1 MNTSRTRALL
11 AATLAILLA
20 IPAGPALASAGAATL
35 GGRVVSAG
43 SYAPLAGARV
53 FAGDGRT
60 GRIATSGITGPDG
73 SFEIAGLEPAVY
85 DVAVESRGGLYLVQ
99 SPVRVAGGERR
110 SLQLA
115 ISPQTT
121 PPTGETGQAPA
132 QAPPK
137 KKSATDVWNNPL
149 TATLIVVGAAVVLG
163 LIVGNST
170 SSSTTASPSTP

>member
-1 MNTSRTRALL
+1 MNTRWTRALL
-11 AATLAILLA
+11 AATLTILLA

-121 PPTGETGQAPA
+121 PTGETGQAPA
-132 QAPPK
+132 EAPPK

-163 LIVGNST
+163 LVMGSSTGST
-170 SSSTTASPSTP
+170 STASPSTP